1 MNEKTLPI
9 TRAYVLRLHAAQSEP
24 DARPSGRLEHVAS
37 GRRCEFDS
45 GAALLDWL
53 YREQDLALAEKAS
66 IRQPQPT
73 QANP

>member
-1 MNEKTLPI
+1 
-9 TRAYVLRLHAAQSEP
+9 
-24 DARPSGRLEHVAS
+24 VAS

-66 IRQPQPT
+66 IRQPRPT
-73 QANP
+73 QANR